1 MRCHVLRTGVA
12 AFRRIVRGAGSPSPQ
27 TSPACGKARG
37 FARSRRAAAAA
48 VARARYGG
56 GVAVAHGLGIGSAI
70 AADPPPAVTET
81 PMRDPW
87 VPPEARKPSTTPPAR
102 GAELRAQ
109 AERKLA
115 ASFDAADVDHTG
127 TLTRAQAQAAGLG
140 FIARHF
146 DDIDVR
152 RSGVIRFDDVA
163 RYLDQRRAAARTIQ
177 R

>member
-1 MRCHVLRTGVA
+1 LRHA
-12 AFRRIVRGAGSPSPQ
+12 APTTCAIALYGFGLVTAAGS
-27 TSPACGKARG
+27 
-37 FARSRRAAAAA
+37 
-48 VARARYGG
+48 
-56 GVAVAHGLGIGSAI
+56 GIGTAI

-87 VPPEARKPSTTPPAR
+87 VPPEARKPSTTPPAH

-163 RYLDQRRAAARTIQ
+163 RYLDERRAAARTTQ